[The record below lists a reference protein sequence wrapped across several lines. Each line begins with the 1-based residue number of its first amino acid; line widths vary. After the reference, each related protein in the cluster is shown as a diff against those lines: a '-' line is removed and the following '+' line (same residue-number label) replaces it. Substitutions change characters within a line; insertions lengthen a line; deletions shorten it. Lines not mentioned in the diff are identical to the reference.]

1 MAGRVWPAR
10 PFRERDPLSAV
21 VYGSRTWR
29 AVTRDM
35 LLGPPHYTGAAAASG
50 TGTATVGDDITFY
63 SEGWDGTPS
72 TALTSGSGSWSAMYG
87 AGTATYS
94 ADGTYAQI
102 AATATTKSFYFYY
115 PATPSLVAV
124 FYLRLTSLPSATTVL
139 AQWLSPTVQV
149 GDLRVLTSGAL
160 HLRDATTARITTP
173 ALTVGA
179 WYRIVVI
186 SVPGSSAGHRLRV
199 SGPGVNVDQ
208 VTTATLAGQTDLTRF
223 AIGVVSSA
231 TASVDVDSLSLRS
244 QVETPPASS
253 SDFTGTASS
262 SGTGTAT
269 VSASLAVASGVSASG
284 TGTATATGAAAITA
298 AAAAS
303 GTGTATATG
312 APRFPVTATTSG
324 TGTVSGTGTPAI
336 TGTAAASGT
345 GTATASSSGYTGTA
359 AASGTG
365 TATAVGTPAIPAA
378 VTSSGTGTVAGSGTP
393 HLTVAVP
400 ATGTGTVVASTG
412 TVTVTAPAAAS
423 GTGTATAAG
432 APKIAAVAGTTGVGS
447 TTATGAPSTS
457 WDAVATGAGTAT
469 ADGTPAV
476 TGTAIAAGDG
486 TATAVGVAS
495 FVVYPRRRTLTDA
508 TTRARTV
515 HDRTRVRALTGTG
528 VGRRLDHD

>member
-29 AVTRDM
+29 AVARDM
-35 LLGPPHYTGAAAASG
+35 LLGPPHYTGSVAVSGSG
-50 TGTATVGDDITFY
+50 TANVPDDVTFA
-63 SEGWDGTPS
+63 SEPWDGVPS
-72 TALTSGSGSWSAMYG
+72 TSLTSGSGSWSAMFG

-102 AATATTKSFYFYY
+102 SATATTKSFSFYY
-115 PATPSLVAV
+115 PSTPSLVAV

-160 HLRDATTARITTP
+160 HLRDAYTARVTTP

-199 SGPGVNVDQ
+199 SGPGVDVDQ
-208 VTTATLAGQTDLTRF
+208 SATATLAGQTDLTRF
-223 AIGVVSSA
+223 AIGVVSTA

-244 QVETPPASS
+244 QVETPAAS
-253 SDFTGTASS
+253 SDFTGA
-262 SGTGTAT
+262 A
-269 VSASLAVASGVSASG
+269 SASG
-284 TGTATATGAAAITA
+284 A
-298 AAAAS
+298 
-303 GTGTATATG
+303 GTATATG
-312 APRFPVTATTSG
+312 APAFPVTATTSG

-336 TGTAAASGT
+336 TGSAAASGT

-359 AASGTG
+359 TGSGTG
-365 TATAVGTPAIPAA
+365 TATAAGTPAIPAA

-400 ATGTGTVVASTG
+400 ATGTGTAT
-412 TVTVTAPAAAS
+412 AS
-423 GTGTATAAG
+423 GT
-432 APKIAAVAGTTGVGS
+432 PKIVAVAGTTGVGS
-447 TTATGAPSTS
+447 TTTTGTLSS
-457 WDAVATGAGTAT
+457 SGDAVATGDGTAT

-476 TGTAIAAGDG
+476 TCTAAAAGEG

-495 FVVYPRRRTLTDA
+495 FVVYPRRRTLTDT

-515 HDRTRVRALTGTG
+515 HDRTLDRALTGTG
-528 VGRRLDHD
+528 AGRRLDHD

>member
-29 AVTRDM
+29 AVARDM

-50 TGTATVGDDITFY
+50 TGTATVADDITFY

-72 TALTSGSGSWSAMYG
+72 TSLSSGSGSWSAMFG

-102 AATATTKSFYFYY
+102 SATASTKSFSFYY
-115 PATPSLVAV
+115 PSTPSLVAV
-124 FYLRLTSLPSATTVL
+124 FYLRLTSLPSVTTVL

-186 SVPGSSAGHRLRV
+186 SVPGSSTGHRLRV

-208 VTTATLAGQTDLTRF
+208 SATATLAGQTDLTRF
-223 AIGVVSSA
+223 AIGVVSTA
-231 TASVDVDSLSLRS
+231 TASVDVDSLSMRS

-253 SDFTGTASS
+253 DFTGA
-262 SGTGTAT
+262 A
-269 VSASLAVASGVSASG
+269 SASG
-284 TGTATATGAAAITA
+284 A
-298 AAAAS
+298 
-303 GTGTATATG
+303 GTATATG
-312 APRFPVTATTSG
+312 APAFPVTATTSG

-336 TGTAAASGT
+336 TGSAAASGT

-359 AASGTG
+359 TGSGTG
-365 TATAVGTPAIPAA
+365 TATAAGTPAIPAA
-378 VTSSGTGTVAGSGTP
+378 VTSSGTGTVAGAGTP

-400 ATGTGTVVASTG
+400 ATGTGTAT
-412 TVTVTAPAAAS
+412 AS
-423 GTGTATAAG
+423 GT
-432 APKIAAVAGTTGVGS
+432 PKIVAVAGTTGVGS
-447 TTATGAPSTS
+447 TTTTGTLSS
-457 WDAVATGAGTAT
+457 SGDAVATGDGTAT

-476 TGTAIAAGDG
+476 TCTATAAGEG

-495 FVVYPRRRTLTDA
+495 FVVYPRRRTLTDT

-515 HDRTRVRALTGTG
+515 HDRTLDRALTGTG
-528 VGRRLDHD
+528 AGRRLDHD

>member
-29 AVTRDM
+29 AVARDM

-50 TGTATVGDDITFY
+50 TGTATVADDITFY

-72 TALTSGSGSWSAMYG
+72 AALSSGSGSWSAMFG

-102 AATATTKSFYFYY
+102 SATASTKSFSFYY
-115 PATPSLVAV
+115 PSTPSLVAV
-124 FYLRLTSLPSATTVL
+124 FYLRLTSLPSVTTVL

-208 VTTATLAGQTDLTRF
+208 SATATLAGQTDLTRF

-231 TASVDVDSLSLRS
+231 TASVDVDSLSMRS

-253 SDFTGTASS
+253 DFTGTAAA

-269 VSASLAVASGVSASG
+269 VSASLAVASAVSASG
-284 TGTATATGAAAITA
+284 TGTATAAGVP
-298 AAAAS
+298 
-303 GTGTATATG
+303 G
-312 APRFPVTATTSG
+312 FPVTATTSG

-359 AASGTG
+359 TGSGTG
-365 TATAVGTPAIPAA
+365 TATAAGTPAIPAA
-378 VTSSGTGTVAGSGTP
+378 VTSSGTGTVAGIP
-393 HLTVAVP
+393 ALVRRVHLTVAVP
-400 ATGTGTVVASTG
+400 ATGTGTAAASAG
-412 TVTVTAPAAAS
+412 TVTVAAPAAAS

-432 APKIAAVAGTTGVGS
+432 TPKIVAVAGTTGVGS
-447 TTATGAPSTS
+447 TTTTGTLSS
-457 WDAVATGAGTAT
+457 SGDAVATGDGTAT

-476 TGTAIAAGDG
+476 TCTATAAGDG
-486 TATAVGVAS
+486 TSIAVGVAS
-495 FVVYPRRRTLTDA
+495 FVVYPRRRTLTDT

-515 HDRTRVRALTGTG
+515 HDRTLDRALTGTG

>member
-1 MAGRVWPAR
+1 MA
-10 PFRERDPLSAV
+10 
-21 VYGSRTWR
+21 
-29 AVTRDM
+29 
-35 LLGPPHYTGAAAASG
+35 HYTGAAAASG
-50 TGTATVGDDITFY
+50 TGTATVADDITFY

-72 TALTSGSGSWSAMYG
+72 TALTSGSGSWSAMFG

-102 AATATTKSFYFYY
+102 SATASTKSFSFYY

-208 VTTATLAGQTDLTRF
+208 SATATLAGQTDLTRF
-223 AIGVVSSA
+223 AIGVVSTA
-231 TASVDVDSLSLRS
+231 TASVDVDSLSMRS

-253 SDFTGTASS
+253 DFTGTAAA

-269 VSASLAVASGVSASG
+269 VSASLAVASAVSASG
-284 TGTATATGAAAITA
+284 TGTATAAGVP
-298 AAAAS
+298 
-303 GTGTATATG
+303 G
-312 APRFPVTATTSG
+312 FPVTATTSG

-378 VTSSGTGTVAGSGTP
+378 AATSGTGTVAGSGKP

-400 ATGTGTVVASTG
+400 ATGTGTAT
-412 TVTVTAPAAAS
+412 AS
-423 GTGTATAAG
+423 GT
-432 APKIAAVAGTTGVGS
+432 PKIVAVAGTTGVGS
-447 TTATGAPSTS
+447 TTTTGTLSS
-457 WDAVATGAGTAT
+457 SGDAVATGDGTAT

-476 TGTAIAAGDG
+476 TCTATAAGDG
-486 TATAVGVAS
+486 TSIAVGVAS
-495 FVVYPRRRTLTDA
+495 FVVYPRRRTLTDT

-515 HDRTRVRALTGTG
+515 HDRTLDRALTGTG

>member
-1 MAGRVWPAR
+1 MA
-10 PFRERDPLSAV
+10 
-21 VYGSRTWR
+21 
-29 AVTRDM
+29 
-35 LLGPPHYTGAAAASG
+35 GPPHYTGAAAASG
-50 TGTATVGDDITFY
+50 TGTATVADDITFY

-72 TALTSGSGSWSAMYG
+72 TSLTSGSGSWSAMFG

-102 AATATTKSFYFYY
+102 SATASTKSFSFYY

-208 VTTATLAGQTDLTRF
+208 SATATLAGQTDLTRF
-223 AIGVVSSA
+223 AIGVVSTA
-231 TASVDVDSLSLRS
+231 TASVDVDSLSMRS

-253 SDFTGTASS
+253 DFTGA
-262 SGTGTAT
+262 A
-269 VSASLAVASGVSASG
+269 SASG
-284 TGTATATGAAAITA
+284 A
-298 AAAAS
+298 
-303 GTGTATATG
+303 GTATATG
-312 APRFPVTATTSG
+312 APSFPVTATTSG

-336 TGTAAASGT
+336 TGSAAASGT

-359 AASGTG
+359 TGSGTG
-365 TATAVGTPAIPAA
+365 TATAAGTPAIPAA

-400 ATGTGTVVASTG
+400 ATGTGTAT
-412 TVTVTAPAAAS
+412 AS
-423 GTGTATAAG
+423 GT
-432 APKIAAVAGTTGVGS
+432 PKIVAVAGTTGVGS
-447 TTATGAPSTS
+447 TTTTGTLSS
-457 WDAVATGAGTAT
+457 SGDAVATGDGTAT

-476 TGTAIAAGDG
+476 TCTATAAGDG
-486 TATAVGVAS
+486 TSIAVGVAS
-495 FVVYPRRRTLTDA
+495 FVVYPRRRTLTDT

-515 HDRTRVRALTGTG
+515 HDRTLDRALTGTG

>member
-1 MAGRVWPAR
+1 MA
-10 PFRERDPLSAV
+10 
-21 VYGSRTWR
+21 
-29 AVTRDM
+29 
-35 LLGPPHYTGAAAASG
+35 PPHYTGAAAASG
-50 TGTATVGDDITFY
+50 TGTATVADDITFY

-72 TALTSGSGSWSAMYG
+72 TSLTSGSGSWSAMFG

-102 AATATTKSFYFYY
+102 SATASTKSFSFYY

-208 VTTATLAGQTDLTRF
+208 SATATLAGQTDLTRF
-223 AIGVVSSA
+223 AIGVVSTA
-231 TASVDVDSLSLRS
+231 TASVDVDSLSMRS

-253 SDFTGTASS
+253 DFTGA
-262 SGTGTAT
+262 A
-269 VSASLAVASGVSASG
+269 SASG
-284 TGTATATGAAAITA
+284 A
-298 AAAAS
+298 
-303 GTGTATATG
+303 GTATATG
-312 APRFPVTATTSG
+312 APSFPVTATTSG

-336 TGTAAASGT
+336 TGSAAASGT

-359 AASGTG
+359 TGSGTG
-365 TATAVGTPAIPAA
+365 TATAAGTPAIPAA

-400 ATGTGTVVASTG
+400 ATGTGTAT
-412 TVTVTAPAAAS
+412 TS
-423 GTGTATAAG
+423 GT
-432 APKIAAVAGTTGVGS
+432 PKIAAVAGTTGVGS
-447 TTATGAPSTS
+447 TTTTGTLSS
-457 WDAVATGAGTAT
+457 SGDAVATGDGTAT

-476 TGTAIAAGDG
+476 TCTATAAGDG
-486 TATAVGVAS
+486 TSIAVGVAS
-495 FVVYPRRRTLTDA
+495 FVVYPRRRTLTDT

-515 HDRTRVRALTGTG
+515 HDRTLDRALTGTG
-528 VGRRLDHD
+528 AGRRLDHD

>member
-29 AVTRDM
+29 AVARDM

-50 TGTATVGDDITFY
+50 TGTATVADDITFY

-72 TALTSGSGSWSAMYG
+72 TSLTSGSGSWSAMYG

-115 PATPSLVAV
+115 PSAASLVAV

-186 SVPGSSAGHRLRV
+186 SVPGSSTGHRLRV

-208 VTTATLAGQTDLTRF
+208 SATATLAGQTELTRF
-223 AIGVVSSA
+223 AVGVVSTA
-231 TASVDVDSLSLRS
+231 TVSLDVDSLSMRS
-244 QVETPPASS
+244 QVETPAAA
-253 SDFTGTASS
+253 SDFTG
-262 SGTGTAT
+262 
-269 VSASLAVASGVSASG
+269 
-284 TGTATATGAAAITA
+284 

-303 GTGTATATG
+303 GAGTATATG
-312 APRFPVTATTSG
+312 APAFPVTATTSG

-336 TGTAAASGT
+336 TGSAAASGTGT

-359 AASGTG
+359 SSAGTG
-365 TATAVGTPAIPAA
+365 TVTAVGTPSTTADWA
-378 VTSSGTGTVAGSGTP
+378 TSGTGTVAGSGTP

-400 ATGTGTVVASTG
+400 ATGTGTAT
-412 TVTVTAPAAAS
+412 AS
-423 GTGTATAAG
+423 GT
-432 APKIAAVAGTTGVGS
+432 PKIVAVAGTTGVGS
-447 TTATGAPSTS
+447 TTTTGTLSS
-457 WDAVATGAGTAT
+457 SGDAVATGDGTAT

-476 TGTAIAAGDG
+476 TCTATAAGEG

-495 FVVYPRRRTLTDA
+495 FVVYPRRRTLTDT

-515 HDRTRVRALTGTG
+515 HDRTLDRALTGTG
-528 VGRRLDHD
+528 AGRRLDHD

>member
-29 AVTRDM
+29 AVARDM

-50 TGTATVGDDITFY
+50 TGTATVADDITFY

-72 TALTSGSGSWSAMYG
+72 TSLTSGSGSWSAMFG

-102 AATATTKSFYFYY
+102 SATASTKSFSFYY

-208 VTTATLAGQTDLTRF
+208 SATATLAGQTDLTRF
-223 AIGVVSSA
+223 AIGVVSTA
-231 TASVDVDSLSLRS
+231 TASVDVDSLSMRS

-253 SDFTGTASS
+253 DFTGA
-262 SGTGTAT
+262 A
-269 VSASLAVASGVSASG
+269 SASG
-284 TGTATATGAAAITA
+284 A
-298 AAAAS
+298 
-303 GTGTATATG
+303 GTATATG
-312 APRFPVTATTSG
+312 APSFPVTATTSG

-336 TGTAAASGT
+336 TGSAAASGT

-359 AASGTG
+359 TGSGTG
-365 TATAVGTPAIPAA
+365 TATAAGTPAIPAA

-400 ATGTGTVVASTG
+400 ATGTGTAT
-412 TVTVTAPAAAS
+412 AS
-423 GTGTATAAG
+423 GT
-432 APKIAAVAGTTGVGS
+432 PKIVAVAGTTGVGS
-447 TTATGAPSTS
+447 TTTTGTLSS
-457 WDAVATGAGTAT
+457 SGDAVATGDGTAT

-476 TGTAIAAGDG
+476 TCTATAAGDG
-486 TATAVGVAS
+486 TSIAVGVAS
-495 FVVYPRRRTLTDA
+495 FVVYPRRRTLTDT

-515 HDRTRVRALTGTG
+515 HDRTLDRALTGTG

>member
-29 AVTRDM
+29 AVARDM

-50 TGTATVGDDITFY
+50 TGTATVSDDITFY

-72 TALTSGSGSWSAMYG
+72 TSLTSGSGSWSAMFG
-87 AGTATYS
+87 TGTATYS

-102 AATATTKSFYFYY
+102 AATATTKSFSFYY
-115 PATPSLVAV
+115 PSTPTLVAV

-244 QVETPPASS
+244 QVETPPAA
-253 SDFTGTASS
+253 SDFTG
-262 SGTGTAT
+262 
-269 VSASLAVASGVSASG
+269 
-284 TGTATATGAAAITA
+284 

-303 GTGTATATG
+303 GAGTATATG
-312 APRFPVTATTSG
+312 APAFPVTATTSG

-336 TGTAAASGT
+336 TGSAAASGTGT

-359 AASGTG
+359 SSAGTG
-365 TATAVGTPAIPAA
+365 TATAVGTPSITANWA
-378 VTSSGTGTVAGSGTP
+378 TSGTGTVAGSGTP

>member
-29 AVTRDM
+29 AVARDM

-50 TGTATVGDDITFY
+50 TGTATVADDITFY

-72 TALTSGSGSWSAMYG
+72 TALTSGSGSWSAMFG

-102 AATATTKSFYFYY
+102 SATAATKSFSFYY
-115 PATPSLVAV
+115 PSTPSLVAV

-208 VTTATLAGQTDLTRF
+208 VATATLAGQTDLTRF
-223 AIGVVSSA
+223 AIGVVSTA
-231 TASVDVDSLSLRS
+231 TASVDVDSLSMRS

-253 SDFTGTASS
+253 DFTGTAAA

-269 VSASLAVASGVSASG
+269 VSASLAVASAVSASG
-284 TGTATATGAAAITA
+284 TGTATAAGVP
-298 AAAAS
+298 
-303 GTGTATATG
+303 G
-312 APRFPVTATTSG
+312 FPVTATTSG

-359 AASGTG
+359 TGSGTG
-365 TATAVGTPAIPAA
+365 TATAAGTPAIPAA
-378 VTSSGTGTVAGSGTP
+378 AATSGTGTVAGSGTP

-400 ATGTGTVVASTG
+400 ATGTGTAT
-412 TVTVTAPAAAS
+412 AS
-423 GTGTATAAG
+423 GT
-432 APKIAAVAGTTGVGS
+432 PKIVAVAGTTGVGS
-447 TTATGAPSTS
+447 TTTTGTLSS
-457 WDAVATGAGTAT
+457 SGDAVATGDGTAT
-469 ADGTPAV
+469 ADGTPAI
-476 TGTAIAAGDG
+476 TGTATAAGDG

-495 FVVYPRRRTLTDA
+495 FVVYPRRRTLTD
-508 TTRARTV
+508 TTRPRTV
-515 HDRTRVRALTGTG
+515 HDRTLDRALTGTG